1 MSEPKKCPFCGG
13 SGEFTWPN
21 YFLYKPE
28 FSSRNGKI
36 LIPQICFN
44 TNSSLCLQCC
54 EPECDLA
61 QGKFSATKQ
70 EKLA

>member
-13 SGEFTWPN
+13 SGEFRWPS
-21 YFLYKPE
+21 YFLYKAE
-28 FSSRNGKI
+28 I
-36 LIPQICFN
+36 EIPQICFN
-44 TNSSLCLQCC
+44 ANSSLCLRCC